1 MSREYRF
8 SNQRVAISN
17 LALRFLAFFLHNS
30 EKILSGSEVEGLRV
44 LSISSEYF
52 LNFFLIIENSFKIPI
67 NVNANIVLNSLR

>member
-30 EKILSGSEVEGLRV
+30 EKILSGSEVGGLRV
-44 LSISSEYF
+44 LSSEYF